1 MYFLYIFYCL
11 ILEYLLILRMKIT
24 SFMRRKPPAIW
35 QNGTKGDVIIVP
47 GFAETW
53 VYEEKIASYLN
64 TNGYRIHVIHGL
76 DFNFVAIDK
85 AVDMVKDYII
95 RNNLTEVILL
105 AHSKGGIIA
114 KRTMDSLPEERIRRI
129 ITINVPYHGTFWGY
143 GHFLRLYEMQ
153 PGSNLIKSTLE
164 HTKNNNKIYNFY
176 SKIDNNVI
184 PNTSAV
190 LDGAHNMMID
200 VIGHTRILTSPLI
213 LTALISAT

>member
-1 MYFLYIFYCL
+1 MHLISIIYYM
-11 ILEYLLILRMKIT
+11 ILEYLLIFCLKIT
-24 SFMRRKPPAIW
+24 SFIKRTPPAHW
-35 QNGTKGDVIIVP
+35 KNGTKGDVIIVP

-53 VYEEKIASYLN
+53 IYEEMIASHLN
-64 TNGYRIHVIHGL
+64 KLGYRIHVIHEL
-76 DFNFVAIDK
+76 DFNFVPIQQATDI
-85 AVDMVKDYII
+85 VSDYIKKYE
-95 RNNLTEVILL
+95 LTDVILL

-114 KRTMDSLPEERIRRI
+114 KRAMDSLPEDRIQLI
-129 ITINVPYHGTFWGY
+129 ITISVPYHGTFWGY